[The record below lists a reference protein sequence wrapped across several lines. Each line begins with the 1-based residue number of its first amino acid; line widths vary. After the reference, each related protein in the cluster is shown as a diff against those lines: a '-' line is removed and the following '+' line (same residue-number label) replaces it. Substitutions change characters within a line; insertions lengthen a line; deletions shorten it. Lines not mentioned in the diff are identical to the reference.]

1 MERTRRGEAEVER
14 EETRRILHGSLS
26 KKAKSPTFLGT
37 RRKENWEG
45 GSGARADWTSLKSEI
60 AATDRLTF

>member
-26 KKAKSPTFLGT
+26 KKAKTQIFGDT
-37 RRKENWEG
+37 ERRKLGGRMSGEG
-45 GSGARADWTSLKSEI
+45 GVQEEARVGLDEQQK
-60 AATDRLTF
+60 